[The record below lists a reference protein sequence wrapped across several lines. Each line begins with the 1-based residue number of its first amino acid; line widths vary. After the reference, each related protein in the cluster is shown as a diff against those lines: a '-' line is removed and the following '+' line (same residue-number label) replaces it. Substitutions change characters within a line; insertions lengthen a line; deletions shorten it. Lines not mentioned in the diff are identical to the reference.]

1 MCGIAQRWHTALS
14 RKLSLSYLALS
25 RKSTIVTKPI
35 PVIDLHAQYAALKP
49 ELDAA
54 VARVLDSGW
63 YILGKEVA
71 AFETEFAAYLDRPE
85 DSEQSKIESLSWKDP
100 KSKIEC
106 VGVNSGTDA
115 LQLALRACEVGPGD
129 EVITV
134 SHTAVAT
141 VAAIRLTDATPVLV
155 DIEPAT
161 YTMDPAAVQ
170 AALTPRTK
178 AIIPVHLYGH
188 PAALGEL
195 LTIAAQ
201 TGIPLIEDCAQAHGA
216 RYQGQMVGTL
226 GDLACFSFYPTKNLG
241 ALGDGG
247 AVVGRNAALL
257 DKVRSLREYGWT
269 PQARYISQREGL
281 NSRLDEM
288 QAALLRVKL
297 RYLDAWNDARRHLAD
312 LYTEHLPASI
322 SKPVEQANSHHVY
335 HLYVVQVANRDRF
348 RQQMQAN
355 GVATAIHYPAAV
367 HQQPAYQQDNIV
379 CHAMTV
385 TEQLLPQI
393 VTLPMYPQLTDD
405 QALTICRAATQALN
419 A

>member
-1 MCGIAQRWHTALS
+1 MS
-14 RKLSLSYLALS
+14 
-25 RKSTIVTKPI
+25 PI
-35 PVIDLHAQYAALKP
+35 PVIDLHAQYTTLKP

-71 AFETEFAAYLDRPE
+71 AFEEEFAAYLQRTKDKGQRTE
-85 DSEQSKIESLSWKDP
+85 DNPQSKID
-100 KSKIEC
+100 C
-106 VGVNSGTDA
+106 VAVNSGTDA
-115 LQLALRACEVGPGD
+115 LHLALRACGVGPGD

-141 VAAIRLTDATPVLV
+141 VAAIRLTGATPVLV
-155 DIEPAT
+155 DIDPAT
-161 YTMDPAAVQ
+161 YTMAPAAAE

-178 AIIPVHLYGH
+178 ALIPVHLYGH
-188 PAALGEL
+188 PAEMDSL
-195 LTIAAQ
+195 LAIAKQA
-201 TGIPLIEDCAQAHGA
+201 GVPLIEDCAQAHGA
-216 RYQGQMVGTL
+216 QYQGELVGTL

-247 AVVGRNAALL
+247 AVVGRNTELMARI
-257 DKVRSLREYGWT
+257 RSLREYGWT
-269 PQARYISQREGL
+269 PQARYISQSEGL

-297 RYLDAWNDARRHLAD
+297 RYLDEWNAARRHLAA
-312 LYTEHLPASI
+312 LYADHLPTALT
-322 SKPVEQANSHHVY
+322 KPVEQASSRHVY
-335 HLYVVQVANRDRF
+335 HLYVVRVARREQF
-348 RQQMQAN
+348 RQAMQAA

-367 HQQPAYQQDNIV
+367 HQQPAYQQNNII
-379 CHAMTV
+379 CHSMVT

-393 VTLPMYPQLTDD
+393 VTLPMYPQLTDE
-405 QALTICRAATQALN
+405 QTLTICQAATQALH

>member
-1 MCGIAQRWHTALS
+1 MS
-14 RKLSLSYLALS
+14 
-25 RKSTIVTKPI
+25 PI
-35 PVIDLHAQYAALKP
+35 PVIDLHAQYTALKT

-54 VARVLDSGW
+54 VARVLNSGW

-71 AFETEFAAYLDRPE
+71 AFEEEFAAYLGKQTTDNRPQTIDGE
-85 DSEQSKIESLSWKDP
+85 APSSIVHCPLSID
-100 KSKIEC
+100 C
-106 VGVNSGTDA
+106 VAVNSGTDA
-115 LQLALRACEVGPGD
+115 LHLALRACDVGPGD

-141 VAAIRLTDATPVLV
+141 VAAIRLTGATPVLV
-155 DIEPAT
+155 DIEPDT
-161 YTMDPAAVQ
+161 YTMSPAAAE
-170 AALTPRTK
+170 AALSARTK

-188 PAALGEL
+188 PAAMAPILALG
-195 LTIAAQ
+195 AAH
-201 TGIPLIEDCAQAHGA
+201 GIPVIEDCAQAHGA

-247 AVVGRNAALL
+247 AVVGCHADLMA
-257 DKVRSLREYGWT
+257 KVRSLREYGWT
-269 PQARYISQREGL
+269 PQARYISQSEGV

-297 RYLDAWNDARRHLAD
+297 QYLDQWNEARRHIAE
-312 LYTEHLPASI
+312 LYATRLPATLR
-322 SKPVEQANSHHVY
+322 KPVEQNDCHHVY
-335 HLYVVQVANRDRF
+335 HLYVVRVAKREAF
-348 RQQMQAN
+348 RQQMQSN

-367 HQQPAYQQDNIV
+367 HQQPAYQQGNII
-379 CHAMTV
+379 CHPMPI
-385 TEQLLPQI
+385 TEQILPVI

-405 QALTICRAATQALN
+405 QALMVCQAATQALS

>member
-1 MCGIAQRWHTALS
+1 MVN
-14 RKLSLSYLALS
+14 KL
-25 RKSTIVTKPI
+25 I
-35 PVIDLHAQYAALKP
+35 PVIDLHAQYAALKS

-71 AFETEFAAYLDRPE
+71 AFEEEFAAYLARREDQKTE
-85 DSEQSKIESLSWKDP
+85 DSAGSDNKYLIPTLQ
-100 KSKIEC
+100 C
-106 VGVNSGTDA
+106 VAVNSGTDA
-115 LQLALRACEVGPGD
+115 LQLALRTCDVGPGD

-141 VAAIRLTDATPVLV
+141 VAAIRLTGATPVLV
-155 DIEPAT
+155 DIEPET
-161 YTMDPAAVQ
+161 YTMAPAAVK

-188 PAALGEL
+188 PAAMGEL

-201 TGIPLIEDCAQAHGA
+201 AGIPLIEDCAQAHGA
-216 RYQGQMVGTL
+216 RYQGLRVGTL

-247 AVVGRNAALL
+247 AVVGRNAALME
-257 DKVRSLREYGWT
+257 KVRSLREYGWT

-288 QAALLRVKL
+288 QAALLYVKL

-312 LYTEHLPASI
+312 LYAANLPPEI
-322 SKPVEQANSHHVY
+322 VKPVEQTDCHHVY
-335 HLYVVQVANRDRF
+335 HLYVVQVAEREQF

-367 HQQPAYQQDNIV
+367 HQQPAYQQGNIV
-379 CHAMTV
+379 CHPMTV
-385 TEQLLPQI
+385 TEQLLSQI

-405 QALTICRAATQALN
+405 QVFTICRAATQAFN

>member
-1 MCGIAQRWHTALS
+1 MS
-14 RKLSLSYLALS
+14 
-25 RKSTIVTKPI
+25 PI

-54 VARVLDSGW
+54 IARVLDSGW

-71 AFETEFAAYLDRPE
+71 AFEQEFAAYLERPE
-85 DSEQSKIESLSWKDP
+85 GRGEKTDDRRQTTDDSP
-100 KSKIEC
+100 KSKIDC
-106 VGVNSGTDA
+106 VAVNSGTDA
-115 LQLALRACEVGPGD
+115 LHLALRACDVGPGD

-141 VAAIRLTDATPVLV
+141 VAAIRLTGATPVLV
-155 DIEPAT
+155 DIDPAT
-161 YTMDPAAVQ
+161 YTMAPAAVE

-178 AIIPVHLYGH
+178 ALLPVHLYGH
-188 PAALGEL
+188 PAAMDTL
-195 LTIAAQ
+195 LAIAKQA
-201 TGIPLIEDCAQAHGA
+201 GVPLIEDCAQAHGA
-216 RYQGQMVGTL
+216 QYQGELVGTL

-247 AVVGRNAALL
+247 AVVGRNAALIA
-257 DKVRSLREYGWT
+257 KIRSLREYGWT
-269 PQARYISQREGL
+269 PQARYISQSEGL

-297 RYLDAWNDARRHLAD
+297 RYLDEWNAARRHLAA
-312 LYTEHLPASI
+312 LYADHLPTALT
-322 SKPVEQANSHHVY
+322 KPVEQASSRHVY
-335 HLYVVQVANRDRF
+335 HLYVVRVARREQF
-348 RQQMQAN
+348 RQAMQAA

-367 HQQPAYQQDNIV
+367 HQQPAYQQNNII
-379 CHAMTV
+379 CHSMVT

-393 VTLPMYPQLTDD
+393 VTLPMYPQLTDE
-405 QALTICRAATQALN
+405 QTLTICQAATQALH

>member
-1 MCGIAQRWHTALS
+1 M
-14 RKLSLSYLALS
+14 
-25 RKSTIVTKPI
+25 TKPI

-71 AFETEFAAYLDRPE
+71 AFEAEFAAYLGRQEDKKTEDRRQKTEGTPIPNIQYPISNI
-85 DSEQSKIESLSWKDP
+85 D
-100 KSKIEC
+100 C

-141 VAAIRLTDATPVLV
+141 VAAIRLTGATPVLV

-201 TGIPLIEDCAQAHGA
+201 TGIPLIEDCAQAHGT

-297 RYLDAWNDARRHLAD
+297 RYLDTWNDARRHLAD
-312 LYTEHLPASI
+312 LYETHLPAGM
-322 SKPVEQANSHHVY
+322 SKPIEQANSHHVY
-335 HLYVVQVANRDRF
+335 HLYVVRVANRDHF

>member
-1 MCGIAQRWHTALS
+1 M
-14 RKLSLSYLALS
+14 
-25 RKSTIVTKPI
+25 TKPI

-71 AFETEFAAYLDRPE
+71 AFEVEFAAYLGRPE
-85 DSEQSKIESLSWKDP
+85 DQKTEDRGQKTEDRGQKTEDRRQRTEGRGLKTEDGGQSKID
-100 KSKIEC
+100 C

-115 LQLALRACEVGPGD
+115 LLLALRACDVGPGD

-141 VAAIRLTDATPVLV
+141 VAAIRLTGATPVLV

-161 YTMDPAAVQ
+161 YTMDPLAAK
-170 AALTPRTK
+170 AALSPRTK
-178 AIIPVHLYGH
+178 AIIPVHLYGQ
-188 PAALGEL
+188 PAAMDEL

-201 TGIPLIEDCAQAHGA
+201 AGIPLIEDCAQAHGA

-247 AVVGRNAALL
+247 AVVGRNASLL
-257 DKVRSLREYGWT
+257 EKVRSLREYGWT

-312 LYTEHLPASI
+312 LYTAHLPAGM
-322 SKPVEQANSHHVY
+322 SKPIEQAGSYHVY

-379 CHAMTV
+379 CHPMTV

-405 QALTICRAATQALN
+405 QALTICRAATQAL
-419 A
+419 AT

>member
-1 MCGIAQRWHTALS
+1 MIYRNVTQANAIIPIFYE
-14 RKLSLSYLALS
+14 KVNMVN
-25 RKSTIVTKPI
+25 KSI
-35 PVIDLHAQYAALKP
+35 PVIDLHAQYSALKP

-54 VARVLDSGW
+54 AARVLDSGW

-71 AFETEFAAYLDRPE
+71 AFEEEFAAYLGRQEDQKTEDRRQTT
-85 DSEQSKIESLSWKDP
+85 DDIEQSKIE
-100 KSKIEC
+100 C
-106 VGVNSGTDA
+106 VAVNSGTDA
-115 LQLALRACEVGPGD
+115 LQLALRAYAVGPGD

-141 VAAIRLTDATPVLV
+141 VAAIRLTGATPVLV
-155 DIEPAT
+155 DIEPES
-161 YTMDPAAVQ
+161 YTMAPAAVQ

-178 AIIPVHLYGH
+178 AIIPVHLYGQ
-188 PAALGEL
+188 PAAMGEL

-201 TGIPLIEDCAQAHGA
+201 AGIPLIEDCAQAHGA
-216 RYQGQMVGTL
+216 YYQGQMVGTL

-247 AVVGRNAALL
+247 AVVGRNADLMA
-257 DKVRSLREYGWT
+257 KVRSLREYGWT

-297 RYLDAWNDARRHLAD
+297 RYLDAWNDARRHIAT
-312 LYTEHLPASI
+312 LYAAHLPPALG
-322 SKPVEQANSHHVY
+322 KPAERADSRHVY
-335 HLYVVQVANRDRF
+335 HLYVVRVADRERF
-348 RQQMQAN
+348 RQQMQVN

-367 HQQPAYQQDNIV
+367 HQQPAYQQDNII
-379 CHAMTV
+379 CHAMQV
-385 TEQLLPQI
+385 TEQIRPQI

-405 QALTICRAATQALN
+405 QALTICRAATQAIT